1 MASLT
6 LGGIEF
12 ASCHARHSAG
22 TADRVI
28 AEALWPATRM
38 ASGNGDGARISGMPC
53 NSSGNTRFE
62 KPYECAIE
70 ITPRFGQS
78 ARRPIVATMLSA
90 SAAICFAVK
99 ATRREAPPVAD
110 VVLR

>member
-1 MASLT
+1 
-6 LGGIEF
+6 
-12 ASCHARHSAG
+12 HARQSAG
-22 TADRVI
+22 TAASVI
-28 AEALWPATRM
+28 VEALWAATRV
-38 ASGNGDGARISGMPC
+38 ASGNGEGARISGMPC
-53 NSSGNTRFE
+53 NSSGKTRFE

-70 ITPRFGQS
+70 MTPKFGHS
-78 ARRPIVATMLSA
+78 ARRPTVATMLSA